1 MVFFVCVVKMMP
13 ISTLITTNMINNPI
27 FISKAPVE
35 LRYFFKVRETPVL
48 FTDPQNHQLM
58 CYYKDRKVIVNLS
71 TNNGISI
78 VRDNFLLVEHK
89 DAYELGV
96 AIFERLFGV
105 TPQVH
110 KEFLNQNTTDYVV
123 DLISEDTTFILDGN
137 GFQYESIRRDDSYN
151 YLAEPPYTRRDF
163 SASNSLV
170 GAPWIVPKFQD
181 KYRPFIRV
189 SNYLRDNNSLHIEL
203 GFYRDRCT
211 NGMLLGQR
219 SRSIFKQSYFVPHFE
234 IIKRNAF
241 EYFENHNQKMYGSM
255 ERLWK
260 LLSMPVSRE
269 NMRLIAFDIYG
280 EELRKKGIEERE
292 YLQHLISDL
301 VNAYTDEI
309 GENMNAALNVATDL
323 SKRLETGRGS
333 QSNLQRRAS
342 MWMQRVTSR
351 SFRIEKYLYDLQ
363 DVEESV
369 MNAKSQKEEEFI
381 DDEF

>member
-1 MVFFVCVVKMMP
+1 
-13 ISTLITTNMINNPI
+13 
-27 FISKAPVE
+27 
-35 LRYFFKVRETPVL
+35 
-48 FTDPQNHQLM
+48 
-58 CYYKDRKVIVNLS
+58 
-71 TNNGISI
+71 
-78 VRDNFLLVEHK
+78 
-89 DAYELGV
+89 
-96 AIFERLFGV
+96 
-105 TPQVH
+105 
-110 KEFLNQNTTDYVV
+110 
-123 DLISEDTTFILDGN
+123 
-137 GFQYESIRRDDSYN
+137 
-151 YLAEPPYTRRDF
+151 
-163 SASNSLV
+163 
-170 GAPWIVPKFQD
+170 
-181 KYRPFIRV
+181 
-189 SNYLRDNNSLHIEL
+189 
-203 GFYRDRCT
+203 
-211 NGMLLGQR
+211 MLLGQR

-292 YLQHLISDL
+292 YLQHLITDL